1 MLTAAF
7 ACLVSAF
14 QDILRGAADEVLAVL
29 KDDKKT
35 DPERK
40 REIEKL
46 LGGISSEHFATLVVR
61 YASAPGTN
69 LLLILQHM
77 RHQMFVP
84 PLWSLVHP

>member
-1 MLTAAF
+1 M
-7 ACLVSAF
+7 
-14 QDILRGAADEVLAVL
+14 LAVL

-61 YASAPGTN
+61 
-69 LLLILQHM
+69 LRLVM
-77 RHQMFVP
+77 RNHVAKPFSP
-84 PLWSLVHP
+84 DSPKRAAAT